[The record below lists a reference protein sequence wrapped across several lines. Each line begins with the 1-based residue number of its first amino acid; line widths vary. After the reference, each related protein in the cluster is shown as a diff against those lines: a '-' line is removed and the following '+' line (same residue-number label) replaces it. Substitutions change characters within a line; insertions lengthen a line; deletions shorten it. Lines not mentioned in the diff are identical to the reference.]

1 MGSYKFMR
9 GKKFNG
15 HEVEL
20 CKEFVTHYQKTLSIA
35 LHDKRKIQQELNNLT
50 IARTA
55 FNPNTDKPYI
65 PGSGIKG
72 ALRTAY
78 LNLLAA
84 AHPVGMS
91 PGRATAKDLEKT
103 LLDGGSFETDPFRM
117 LKVSDFVPVDQGK
130 TKIVFAVNE
139 KKKTSKFEARGPYQI
154 VEVIE
159 PGSFFQGWITIE
171 NPDKKTGIA
180 NPITQKKLFQSL
192 NQFYENEKSREDKEL
207 NAIDITPISISD
219 NNGWLVRIGRHSGAE
234 SITIEGHRNIKIMK
248 GKGTPP
254 AFSKNGATTF
264 WLASEE
270 EKPKIRGKLKP
281 FGWAVL
287 GDVTEEV
294 GKSFQQIETAHY
306 EEIRLRQAQQEES
319 SQTPGDSLPG
329 QLFPPA
335 SRAKTAVGFGRFT
348 IDKEIQLEAP
358 VKKTETAKVEPSLLD
373 KCCMPFKTIKA
384 SEAGE
389 IGPLIDTALKT
400 LTSEEDKKAFA
411 NFVKEFMGGEF
422 KKSKAREK
430 LKSYWP

>member
-1 MGSYKFMR
+1 MNEPIKMYLRTVSPIHIGCDEVYEPMRFVIDEEHQKLIAFDSLEFFRNLDASERNTLATISKKGTIESLLEIYKFMR
-9 GKKFNG
+9 SKRFSG

-20 CKEFVTHYQKTLSIA
+20 CKEFVKHYQKTLSIA

-72 ALRTAY
+72 ALRTGY

-84 AHPVGMS
+84 THPGGMS
-91 PGRATAKDLEKT
+91 RARATAMDLEKT

-117 LKVSDFVPVDQGK
+117 LKVSDFVPVGQGK
-130 TKIVFAVNE
+130 TKIVYAVNE

-171 NPDKKTGIA
+171 DPDQKAGIA
-180 NPITQKKLFQSL
+180 NPITQKKLLQSL

-207 NAIDITPISISD
+207 NAIDITPISIPD

-270 EKPKIRGKLKP
+270 EKPKTRGKLKP

-287 GDVTEEV
+287 GDLTEDVEKTFN
-294 GKSFQQIETAHY
+294 KSKQPIMRQY
-306 EEIRLRQAQQEES
+306 DCDKRNKKKVVRRLVILYRDNYFLPRSRRKQR
-319 SQTPGDSLPG
+319 SLPNSG
-329 QLFPPA
+329 
-335 SRAKTAVGFGRFT
+335 TM
-348 IDKEIQLEAP
+348 
-358 VKKTETAKVEPSLLD
+358 SLSLG
-373 KCCMPFKTIKA
+373 I
-384 SEAGE
+384 
-389 IGPLIDTALKT
+389 
-400 LTSEEDKKAFA
+400 EE
-411 NFVKEFMGGEF
+411 MMT
-422 KKSKAREK
+422 
-430 LKSYWP
+430 